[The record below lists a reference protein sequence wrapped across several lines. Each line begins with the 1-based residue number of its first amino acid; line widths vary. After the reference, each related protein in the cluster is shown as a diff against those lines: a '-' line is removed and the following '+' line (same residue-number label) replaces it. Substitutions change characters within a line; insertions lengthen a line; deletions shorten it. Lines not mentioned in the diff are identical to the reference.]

1 MAVAGLDTLGDKVAR
16 FDPHLVVCS
25 RPNTVDPNGR
35 PAWFELPPDPE
46 RLAEICIDG
55 QRSEATNP
63 TLEELLRVID
73 ETERLLLTKHDVG
86 NC

>member
-1 MAVAGLDTLGDKVAR
+1 MATAGLDTLADEIAR
-16 FDPHLVVCS
+16 FDPYLVVCS
-25 RPNTVDPNGR
+25 RSNTVDSNGR

-55 QRSEATNP
+55 RRSEVANP
-63 TLEELLRVID
+63 TLEELLWVVN
-73 ETERLLLTKHDVG
+73 ETERLFLTKHDAR

>member
-1 MAVAGLDTLGDKVAR
+1 
-16 FDPHLVVCS
+16 VVCS

-35 PAWFELPPDPE
+35 PAWFELPLDPE

-55 QRSEATNP
+55 QRSETANP